1 MILKNYRLGLLLK
14 TKKLKYLLQKL
25 EIKERNLEVK
35 ISKSS
40 LAENILSILDDA
52 KAENLKLI
60 DLSKKS
66 SIADCFIIATCRSTR
81 HADATADDLIKKL
94 KKIGI
99 KCPNPE
105 GRPQCEWIIVDAGSI
120 VIHLFKQETRD
131 LYNLEKLWEVSFHS
145 SEIKLAK

>member
-1 MILKNYRLGLLLK
+1 M
-14 TKKLKYLLQKL
+14 
-25 EIKERNLEVK
+25 
-35 ISKSS
+35 
-40 LAENILSILDDA
+40 
-52 KAENLKLI
+52 I